1 MGIGVVEAFDTA
13 PDTHGLPEYRV
24 TEMRT
29 EIDGA
34 DVRMVFGTKR
44 FGQIEWL
51 YTVVVSPEKLMSF
64 TQHCYSVAEEAY
76 NLSRLM
82 GGRRAGH

>member
-1 MGIGVVEAFDTA
+1 MGMLECPDLA

-24 TEMRT
+24 SEMRT
-29 EIDGA
+29 EIDGS

-51 YTVVVSPEKLMSF
+51 YTVVVSPEKLMALCQNCQSI
-64 TQHCYSVAEEAY
+64 AEEAF
-76 NLSRLM
+76 NLSQLM
-82 GGRRAGH
+82 GRRRADH

>member
-1 MGIGVVEAFDTA
+1 MGMAMLEFPAEV

-24 TEMRT
+24 SEMRT

-51 YTVVVSPEKLMSF
+51 YTVVVSPEKLMAF
-64 TQHCYSVAEEAY
+64 TEHCNSIAEEAY
-76 NLSRLM
+76 NLMQLM
-82 GGRRAGH
+82 GRRRPGH